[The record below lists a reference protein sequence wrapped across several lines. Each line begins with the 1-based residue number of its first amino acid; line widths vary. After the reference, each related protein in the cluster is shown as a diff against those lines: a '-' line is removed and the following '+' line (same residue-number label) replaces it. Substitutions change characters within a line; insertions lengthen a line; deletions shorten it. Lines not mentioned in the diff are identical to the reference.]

1 MDKLCSSEGLTDSLV
16 EEIQRVVFQA
26 HSPES
31 RMGATSFAEL
41 LELRTASLRDAR
53 ASEEAMIAAASD
65 DLMVE
70 QAKRDSLATLRV
82 QRKVQL
88 DGIAAD
94 KRDRQSLIGQ
104 G

>member
-1 MDKLCSSEGLTDSLV
+1 
-16 EEIQRVVFQA
+16 
-26 HSPES
+26 
-31 RMGATSFAEL
+31 
-41 LELRTASLRDAR
+41 
-53 ASEEAMIAAASD
+53 MIAAASD